1 LNLQVY
7 ILYKWNYAKKEIKDP
22 KRNKEH
28 EKEKDKKKEKNVK
41 KEKPKKVK
49 QDDKKYEDE
58 GLLDFDV
65 FKLHLKGG
73 AVKEIYRL
81 KNSCSLNK
89 LEYLQI
95 VSSPKEYAVNQYRKQ
110 ATSKTNS
117 N

>member
-1 LNLQVY
+1 MR
-7 ILYKWNYAKKEIKDP
+7 KEKEP
-22 KRNKEH
+22 K
-28 EKEKDKKKEKNVK
+28 KEKDKKKEKNVK
-41 KEKPKKVK
+41 KEKPKKIK
-49 QDDKKYEDE
+49 QEEKKYEDE

-81 KNSCSLNK
+81 KNSCCLNK

-110 ATSKTNS
+110 VHSKTNS